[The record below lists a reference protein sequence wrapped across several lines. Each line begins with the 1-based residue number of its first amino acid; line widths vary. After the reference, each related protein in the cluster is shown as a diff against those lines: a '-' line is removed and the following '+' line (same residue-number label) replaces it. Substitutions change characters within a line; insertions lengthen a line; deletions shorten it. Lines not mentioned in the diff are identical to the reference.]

1 MGLVR
6 SISVLLLL
14 PLAACFN
21 YLSPAE
27 IRQRVQAGKVS
38 CIVDDSMVITSEQV
52 KDVITFG
59 SWVVV
64 CPESVWMCNSQSVG
78 TGDCTE
84 LEALPPGLEVEVA
97 RRRGGGRV
105 VIE

>member
-1 MGLVR
+1 MSRAALFLLGL
-6 SISVLLLL
+6 SF
-14 PLAACFN
+14 ACS

-38 CIVDDSMVITSEQV
+38 CIADDSMVITSEQA
-52 KDVITFG
+52 KDIITFG

-64 CPESVWMCNSQSVG
+64 CPETVWMCNSQAVG
-78 TGDCTE
+78 EGDCTQ
-84 LEALPPGLEVEVA
+84 LETLPPALELEVA
-97 RRRGGGRV
+97 RRRGGGRI